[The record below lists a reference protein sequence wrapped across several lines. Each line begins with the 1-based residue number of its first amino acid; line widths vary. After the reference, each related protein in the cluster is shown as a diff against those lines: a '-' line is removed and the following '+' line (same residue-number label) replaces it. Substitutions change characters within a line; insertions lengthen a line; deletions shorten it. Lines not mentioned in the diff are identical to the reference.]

1 MIATNTLVC
10 RGGDSARVQVAK
22 KAPKKVSKLTNLA
35 SNRLRRQGSID
46 NVEASDEMAG
56 ADADDSLLPSVKPEV
71 AKKAPRKASPPA
83 SSPLE
88 VKTETKGM
96 KKAGG
101 KEGATGAR
109 RQSQMLDDYRS
120 ATP

>member
-1 MIATNTLVC
+1 M
-10 RGGDSARVQVAK
+10 QVAK
-22 KAPKKVSKLTNLA
+22 KAPKKVSKLTNMA

-88 VKTETKGM
+88 VKTETKGR
-96 KKAGG
+96 G
-101 KEGATGAR
+101 
-109 RQSQMLDDYRS
+109 
-120 ATP
+120 